1 MLVRTN
7 IYLCISHLGTKPIHR
22 ASCFGTPSI
31 EERLGLIN
39 DRKKEEGHGR
49 NRMQLRVNRMQL
61 RVNRMQLRVNRMQ
74 LRVNRMQLRVN
85 RMQLRVNRVAL
96 LVQLKRA

>member
-22 ASCFGTPSI
+22 ASCFGIPSI
-31 EERLGLIN
+31 EERLGSIN

-49 NRMQLRVNRMQL
+49 NRMQLWVNW
-61 RVNRMQLRVNRMQ
+61 
-74 LRVNRMQLRVN
+74 
-85 RMQLRVNRVAL
+85 VAL